1 MSIYIIIIIIIIIIF
16 DRVSDSFSLNA
27 AMFAAVC
34 LASRLPS
41 SFHTFVIMVFAVI
54 LFAIVP
60 KLRNELK
67 VIIVL
72 TTNIVT

>member
-1 MSIYIIIIIIIIIIF
+1 MSIIIIIIF